1 MGFLFAMSLPALVVG
16 LFVLAVAEKVTRRR
30 SGGTPVSAA
39 GFGELGATF
48 EVGIRD
54 ELEYR
59 KEERQLRD
67 EEGDAAPPRSRI
79 DLDGGTAVLRL
90 PEQG

>member
-1 MGFLFAMSLPALVVG
+1 MATLSQSQRELLDSPNFAT
-16 LFVLAVAEKVTRRR
+16 VATLSKD
-30 SGGTPVSAA
+30 GTPISAA

-48 EVGIRD
+48 EMGIRD

-79 DLDGGTAVLRL
+79 DLDGGTAVLKL
-90 PEQG
+90 PE